1 MKSNNHQIPELD
13 RKGLREFAL
22 VTGGVIAGLFGLVL
36 PWLFDLGWPRWPWML
51 AGVLV
56 AMGLIIPMALKPVYK
71 VWMRFGMILNRITS
85 PIIMGLVFFLVI
97 TPTGLVRRLLS
108 ADPMARDFNDKES
121 YRIPSKKPPAKNM
134 ERPF

>member
-1 MKSNNHQIPELD
+1 MTSESNRIPELD

-36 PWLFDLGWPRWPWML
+36 PWLFDLGWPRWPWIL
-51 AGVLV
+51 AGILIAV
-56 AMGLIIPMALKPVYK
+56 GLIVPVALRPVYK
-71 VWMRFGMILNRITS
+71 TWMRFGLILNRITT
-85 PIIMGLVFFLVI
+85 PVIMGLVFFFVI

-108 ADPMARDFNDKES
+108 EDPMARNPSDKES
-121 YRIPSKKPPAKNM
+121 YRIPRKKPPPKNI